1 MRSAIITTILS
12 ATCAITLSAQ
22 FAPGMQIASD
32 VPDVQE
38 LHVVDLNGDQNLDLI
53 VLQSNS
59 IGWFANEGEGNFSPL
74 ETIYSTDGWLG
85 AFDFADIQGD
95 GSVDLLIVERDTA
108 ILMLVNDGLGH
119 FGTPELLVSIE
130 VGGVGELKGV
140 DLISDS
146 LPEVMY
152 ATSSSGIQVLPND
165 NGSFGSA
172 QNLMSALIT
181 NGPIFWDMDGD
192 GDQDFMVEIGLGFDT
207 RVGLNPGVS
216 GEPWTMVYIPG
227 LLGRELHQ
235 LLDADGDGDKDVVII
250 QSRVRILEHDFE
262 QGFVGSFNVYEIS
275 GISSFF
281 QRRGWASSLGCGPGV
296 SIFWRDTIGATLQ
309 WTSFLVGSGFAPVQS
324 LSDLPSPEA
333 IHSGDLD
340 GDGREDLILWH
351 TDSVISWYRNTLEPP
366 QTIPF
371 ETMCLGTPAMLFDN
385 VVTPGGSWSGI
396 GVVNN
401 VFAVADTGAYT
412 VYYTVVDTASGCPI
426 TESQLIEVSLC
437 TSIDLLES
445 DISTLQVYPSPATT
459 FVTINGQYEA
469 NVQFI
474 DAAGRISLSVPN
486 VQPRTPIDIRFLES
500 GLYTVIAT
508 TQNEQQVGRVL
519 IE

>member
-1 MRSAIITTILS
+1 MKTAIVTTLLFT
-12 ATCAITLSAQ
+12 TCATSLSAQ
-22 FAPGMQIASD
+22 FAPGIEIASD
-32 VPDVQE
+32 VPDVRE

-85 AFDFADIQGD
+85 AFDFADMQSD
-95 GSVDLLIVERDTA
+95 SAVDLLIVERDTA
-108 ILMLVNDGLGH
+108 ILMLVNNGLGQ
-119 FGTPELLVSIE
+119 FGPPELLESIE

-152 ATSSSGIQVLPND
+152 TTFYGIYWLEND
-165 NGSFGSA
+165 NGGFILAQHYTFGV
-172 QNLMSALIT
+172 ALT
-181 NGPIFWDMDGD
+181 RGPVFWDIDGD
-192 GDQDFMVEIGLGFDT
+192 GDQDFLVGIGLGDDT
-207 RVGLNPGVS
+207 RIGLNPGNS
-216 GEPWTMVYIPG
+216 GEPWNLISLDGSSVWGQI
-227 LLGRELHQ
+227 Q
-235 LLDADGDGDKDVVII
+235 LLDADGDGDQDVVVS
-250 QSRVRILEHDFE
+250 QPWVRILEHDFE
-262 QGFVGSFNVYEIS
+262 EGFIGNFIPHEIS
-275 GISSFF
+275 EIPLSAE
-281 QRRGWASSLGCGPGV
+281 RLGWASVLGCGPGV
-296 SIFWRDTIGATLQ
+296 SFFWRDTIGATLQ
-309 WTSFLVGSGFAPVQS
+309 WSSFLVGSGFAPVQS
-324 LSDLPSPEA
+324 LSALPSPEA

-385 VVTPGGSWSGI
+385 VVTPEGSWSGI

-401 VFAVADTGAYT
+401 VFTVADTGAYT